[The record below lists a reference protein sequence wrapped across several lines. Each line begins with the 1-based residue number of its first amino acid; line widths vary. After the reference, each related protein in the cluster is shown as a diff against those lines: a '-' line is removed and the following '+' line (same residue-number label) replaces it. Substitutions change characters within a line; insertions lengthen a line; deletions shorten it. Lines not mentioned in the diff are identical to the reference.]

1 MRPPFPTGTSTATK
15 FFSPNPTQ
23 PAARPLLLPGVKWMY
38 FIFFVGLEAPW
49 KNYQKA
55 FWRAWT
61 CIQPQFWSRSMQQ
74 LQKSSLLSTATAQ
87 LRSWISVPAY
97 PQGKEGKA
105 AAVVMSPFGGSSFQ
119 RLQYCYSLMAEF
131 FPTAKG
137 FCLDQAARMGFDLCY
152 VTPALVRSSTS
163 RRTQL
168 PHWGQPWW
176 WPAIPSRQ
184 GVSLPALKIAE
195 GFTFGEA
202 S

>member
-1 MRPPFPTGTSTATK
+1 MTAQVSKRPPFPTGTSTATE
-15 FFSPNPTQ
+15 FFFPKSNPTCCLASV
-23 PAARPLLLPGVKWMY
+23 AAWGNIYANGWIATGFVKWMC

-61 CIQPQFWSRSMQQ
+61 CIQPQFPSRSTHQ

-87 LRSWISVPAY
+87 LRSWISVPAC

-105 AAVVMSPFGGSSFQ
+105 AAVVMAPFGGSSFQ
-119 RLQYCYSLMAEF
+119 RQQYCYSSMAEF

-152 VTPALVRSSTS
+152 VDTC
-163 RRTQL
+163 
-168 PHWGQPWW
+168 
-176 WPAIPSRQ
+176 
-184 GVSLPALKIAE
+184 VSQEQHL
-195 GFTFGEA
+195 
-202 S
+202 